1 MKAAN
6 LGLRFLLE
14 LAALASVGWWGWH
27 VGGSTP
33 GRLAL
38 AVVLPVAVAIVWG
51 LFIAPKARFH
61 VSKPVWY
68 GLQVVIFGA
77 AALALASVWTP
88 VAGVAL
94 ALIVVA
100 NTTLLA
106 FAGERR

>member
-1 MKAAN
+1 MVTAN
-6 LGLRFLLE
+6 LALRFVLE
-14 LAALASVGWWGWH
+14 LAA
-27 VGGSTP
+27 
-33 GRLAL
+33 
-38 AVVLPVAVAIVWG
+38 

-77 AALALASVWTP
+77 AVLALASVWTP
-88 VAGVAL
+88 VAGIAL